1 MKDITQL
8 QQRWLEDIVMGER
21 MAEMTMS
28 ADGEELRRE
37 DTKKETD
44 RKCPCCGGVM
54 DFDPATGGLHCPY
67 CDYREKIEAAEAEDE
82 GSAQELDFTDAD
94 RTENCD
100 WGAAKKIVICKACG
114 AQSVYDELQIANECP
129 YCGSNQVMEEKGKET
144 MAPGGVVP
152 FKVTAKEAASRFA
165 SWIRRKLFCPRAAK
179 ESAKPGAFKG
189 VYLPYWTF
197 DAHTESDYEGEYGI
211 DRKVKRGDQV
221 KTVTDW
227 YPVRGHYREDFDDE
241 LVLASARYEEALM
254 RDVEPFNTADNKKYK
269 PEYAA
274 GFIAERYSIG
284 LKDAWERAKSFIKRK
299 LESNIEAKI
308 ADEHRADHARVKR
321 VNTSYR
327 NVTYK
332 YLLLP
337 VWLSTYQFKGKTY
350 HFMVNGQTGNAGGS
364 TPLSA
369 LRIAIAIVLV
379 IAVFLLFSD
388 YAAVGAAL
396 AAVAAVMAVI
406 CRIMKM

>member
-1 MKDITQL
+1 M
-8 QQRWLEDIVMGER
+8 R
-21 MAEMTMS
+21 MS
-28 ADGEELRRE
+28 ADGEELQKE
-37 DTKKETD
+37 ETKKETD

-67 CDYREKIEAAEAEDE
+67 CDYLEEIPAAEAGEE
-82 GSAQELDFTDAD
+82 GSAQELDFESAD
-94 RTENCD
+94 QTGNCD

-129 YCGSNQVMEEKGKET
+129 YCGSNQVMEEKGEET

-152 FKVTAKEAASRFA
+152 FQVTAGQAASKFA
-165 SWIRRKLFCPRAAK
+165 AWIKRKLFCPRAAK

-197 DAHTESDYEGEYGI
+197 DARTQSDYEGEYGI
-211 DRKVKRGDQV
+211 DRRVKRGDQE

-241 LVLASARYEEALM
+241 LVLASTRYEESLM
-254 RDVEPFNTADNKKYK
+254 RDVEPFNTAGNKKYK
-269 PEYAA
+269 PEYVA
-274 GFIAERYSIG
+274 GFIAERYSVG
-284 LKDAWERAKSFIKRK
+284 LKDAWEKARRFIKRK
-299 LESNIEAKI
+299 LENNIEVKI
-308 ADEHRADHARVKR
+308 TEEHRADHVRLKR

-327 NVTYK
+327 DVTYK

-337 VWLSTYQFKGKTY
+337 VWLSAYQFKGKTY
-350 HFMVNGQTGNAGGS
+350 HFMVNGQTGNAGGN

-369 LRIAIAIVLV
+369 LRIAIAVVLV
-379 IAVFLLFSD
+379 IAVFLLVSD
-388 YAAVGAAL
+388 YAKVGLVL
-396 AAVAAVMAVI
+396 AAAAAVMAVV
-406 CRIMKM
+406 CWFMKM